1 MFIFS
6 PKTLLE
12 FLYLSVILAFLSIL
26 ITIFSVRHRSN
37 HGVKLPPGSFGWPV
51 IGESI
56 EFLFGK
62 PENFVNYR
70 MKKYSQEI
78 FKTKIFGEKTAVICG
93 PNGNKFLF
101 SNERKIFT
109 GFLPHSKQKLFLSS
123 KLEPAAAPPV
133 PPLQVVAAVA
143 ADDVK
148 EVIRTPGFFKP
159 EALSSYLGMIDSIS
173 QQHLRLIGKVYP
185 LAKTLTLLIACRI
198 FLGMEN
204 PDRIARLV
212 RYFDDVTLGLHSIMV
227 NFPGTNFYQ
236 ASKAADAIR
245 RELMAVVR
253 ERRAAMV
260 GGGGA
265 MKQDILSHMIVV
277 SDPIGKGMGEAEIA
291 DKMMGLLVAGYANVA
306 ATISFFMKFVGESP
320 DIYNKCLQQLGISK
334 DKKTGELLDW
344 NDMST
349 MKYSWNVMCE
359 VMRLVP
365 PQQGTFREVL
375 TDFTYAGYTIPKG
388 WKVYWTVN
396 TTNKNSKYFRDPEK
410 FDPSRYEGG
419 EAPAPYTYVPFG
431 GGPRLCPRKEY
442 ARLVVLTFVHNVV
455 KKYKWEVLFPKEKVL
470 GDMVPMPEK
479 GGRETPTNVYIQCK
493 NSQPNPT
500 EAAKKMSN
508 SINRGEDE
516 DEDTV
521 SKIPLMKSVNKRFYQ
536 NIIIPRVDHLKMI
549 EIDGLACDL
558 FHKPINGATHPI
570 VLLGCLK
577 RGKWT
582 KNLDGYEF
590 KLSIQV
596 KATKQ
601 TTLLDLKHIGCV
613 KNIC

>member
-1 MFIFS
+1 
-6 PKTLLE
+6 
-12 FLYLSVILAFLSIL
+12 
-26 ITIFSVRHRSN
+26 
-37 HGVKLPPGSFGWPV
+37 
-51 IGESI
+51 
-56 EFLFGK
+56 
-62 PENFVNYR
+62 

-123 KLEPAAAPPV
+123 KPEPAAAPPV
-133 PPLQVVAAVA
+133 PPPQVVAAVA
-143 ADDVK
+143 TDD
-148 EVIRTPGFFKP
+148 
-159 EALSSYLGMIDSIS
+159 ALSSYLGMIDLIS
-173 QQHLRLIGKVYP
+173 QQHLKTHWEGKDELKVYP
-185 LAKTLTLLIACRI
+185 LAKTLTLSIACRI

-212 RYFDDVTLGLHSIMV
+212 RYFDDVTLGLHSVMV
-227 NFPGTNFYQ
+227 NFPGTNFYR

-260 GGGGA
+260 GCGGA
-265 MKQDILSHMIVV
+265 IKQDILSHMIVV
-277 SDPIGKGMGEAEIA
+277 SDPTGKGMGEAEIA

-306 ATISFFMKFVGESP
+306 VTISFFMKFVGESP
-320 DIYNKCLQQLGISK
+320 DIYNKILSEQLEISK

-344 NDMST
+344 NDMSK

-388 WKVYWTVN
+388 WKVYWTIN

-431 GGPRLCPRKEY
+431 GGPRLCPGKEY
-442 ARLVVLTFVHNVV
+442 ARLVVLTFIHNVV

-479 GGRETPTNVYIQCK
+479 GV
-493 NSQPNPT
+493 
-500 EAAKKMSN
+500 
-508 SINRGEDE
+508 
-516 DEDTV
+516 
-521 SKIPLMKSVNKRFYQ
+521 
-536 NIIIPRVDHLKMI
+536 
-549 EIDGLACDL
+549 
-558 FHKPINGATHPI
+558 PICLHP
-570 VLLGCLK
+570 
-577 RGKWT
+577 
-582 KNLDGYEF
+582 
-590 KLSIQV
+590 
-596 KATKQ
+596 
-601 TTLLDLKHIGCV
+601 H
-613 KNIC
+613 

>member
-1 MFIFS
+1 M
-6 PKTLLE
+6 E
-12 FLYLSVILAFLSIL
+12 FLYLSVILAFLSIF
-26 ITIFSVRHRSN
+26 ITIFSLRHRSN
-37 HGVKLPPGSFGWPV
+37 DGVKLPPGIFGWPI

-70 MKKYSQEI
+70 MKKYSREI
-78 FKTKIFGEKTAVICG
+78 FKTKIFGEKIVVICG

-109 GFLPHSKQKLFLSS
+109 GFLPHSKRKLFLSS
-123 KLEPAAAPPV
+123 KPEPVVAPPV
-133 PPLQVVAAVA
+133 PPPQVVAAVA

-173 QQHLRLIGKVYP
+173 QQHLKTHWEGKDELKVYP
-185 LAKTLTLLIACRI
+185 LAKTLTLSIACRI

-204 PDRIARLV
+204 PDRIVRLV
-212 RYFDDVTLGLHSIMV
+212 HYFDDVTLGLHSIMV
-227 NFPGTNFYQ
+227 NFPGTNFYR
-236 ASKAADAIR
+236 AGKAADAIR

-265 MKQDILSHMIVV
+265 IKQDILSHMIVV

-306 ATISFFMKFVGESP
+306 VTISFFMKFVGESP
-320 DIYNKCLQQLGISK
+320 DIYNKILSEQLEISK
-334 DKKTGELLDW
+334 DKKAGELLDW
-344 NDMST
+344 NDMSK

-431 GGPRLCPRKEY
+431 GGPRLCPGKEY
-442 ARLVVLTFVHNVV
+442 ARLVVLTFIHNVV

-479 GGRETPTNVYIQCK
+479 GV
-493 NSQPNPT
+493 
-500 EAAKKMSN
+500 
-508 SINRGEDE
+508 
-516 DEDTV
+516 
-521 SKIPLMKSVNKRFYQ
+521 
-536 NIIIPRVDHLKMI
+536 
-549 EIDGLACDL
+549 
-558 FHKPINGATHPI
+558 PIRLHP
-570 VLLGCLK
+570 
-577 RGKWT
+577 
-582 KNLDGYEF
+582 
-590 KLSIQV
+590 
-596 KATKQ
+596 
-601 TTLLDLKHIGCV
+601 H
-613 KNIC
+613 